1 MVSVLAQEDILTLR
15 EIDGI
20 VLSPSE
26 VIRLNA
32 LGLKVEKG
40 YRPTNDLFTLPRVAV
55 VNGITFY
62 EPTIGHEVW
71 IDDASR
77 IVDYDD
83 ASTRTAIV
91 AYALSFKDAEQ
102 LPKAELKT
110 LMPELYKFRRRVSKL
125 TSRQLMQAIDYVRE
139 GSCAEDGE
147 HPYYKPRDKADEDYS
162 QMSIALG
169 VLLDGA
175 ATGIGLTLDDAK
187 RMTRSQIQ
195 MMIEEK
201 MEYDGKTNPDYRKK
215 SRMAEYYA
223 TLEEIKS
230 KYLKE
235 K

>member
-20 VLSPSE
+20 VLSPSD

-83 ASTRTAIV
+83 VSTRTAIV
-91 AYALSFKDAEQ
+91 AYALSFKDAE
-102 LPKAELKT
+102 
-110 LMPELYKFRRRVSKL
+110 
-125 TSRQLMQAIDYVRE
+125 
-139 GSCAEDGE
+139 
-147 HPYYKPRDKADEDYS
+147 
-162 QMSIALG
+162 
-169 VLLDGA
+169 
-175 ATGIGLTLDDAK
+175 
-187 RMTRSQIQ
+187 
-195 MMIEEK
+195 
-201 MEYDGKTNPDYRKK
+201 
-215 SRMAEYYA
+215 
-223 TLEEIKS
+223 
-230 KYLKE
+230 
-235 K
+235 